1 MKYQKAKT
9 FIEGRNMINNI
20 TSLYK
25 RTNKLQKVK
34 VVLFFIAI
42 LCGQTLFSQG
52 FQIPEKPK
60 FQTSVYDYVN
70 LLSPSQKASLENKLI
85 KYSDTTST
93 QVVVAII
100 NSTEGENIGYL
111 ATNWAHEWGI
121 GQEKEDNG
129 VFVLLAQNDRKIT
142 IRTGYGTEHLLT
154 DYVSRQIIEYDII
167 PYFKQGDYYAGLDS
181 GVEAIFKVMS
191 GEYKGSRKQTKG
203 SGGFGFIV
211 FIIILIVFFI
221 IISSGNRGNRGGGR
235 NYRKTDSVRDLLDII
250 ILSNAGRGG
259 FGGGSFGGGSS
270 GGFGG
275 GGFGGGFGGGG
286 FGGGGATG
294 GW

>member
-9 FIEGRNMINNI
+9 FTEGRNMIKNK

-34 VVLFFIAI
+34 VVLFFIAF
-42 LCGQTLFSQG
+42 LCGHTLFSQG
-52 FQIPEKPK
+52 FQIPETPK
-60 FQTSVYDYVN
+60 EQTSVYDYIN
-70 LLSPSQKASLENKLI
+70 LLSPNQKKSLENKLI
-85 KYSDTTST
+85 RYADTTST

-100 NSTEGENIGYL
+100 SSTKGEEIGYL
-111 ATNWAHEWGI
+111 ATNWAHKWGI
-121 GQEKEDNG
+121 GGSKEKDNG
-129 VFVLLAQNDRKIT
+129 VFMLLAKDDRKVT

-167 PYFKQGDYYAGLDS
+167 PYFKQGDYYAGLNS
-181 GVEAIFKVMS
+181 GVDAVFKVMS
-191 GEYKGSRKQTKG
+191 GEYKGSRKQSKKTDF
-203 SGGFGFIV
+203 SFII
-211 FIIILIVFFI
+211 FIIILVVFFI
-221 IISSGNRGNRGGGR
+221 IISSGSRGNRGGGR
-235 NYRKTDSVRDLLDII
+235 GYRKSDVARGILETI

-275 GGFGGGFGGGG
+275 GGFGGGG

>member
-1 MKYQKAKT
+1 
-9 FIEGRNMINNI
+9 MIKNI

-25 RTNKLQKVK
+25 RTSKLQNVK
-34 VVLFFIAI
+34 VVLFFIAF
-42 LCGQTLFSQG
+42 LCGHTLFSQG
-52 FQIPEKPK
+52 FEIPETPK
-60 FQTSVYDYVN
+60 EQTSVYDYVN

-100 NSTEGENIGYL
+100 SSTQGEEIGYL

-129 VFVLLAQNDRKIT
+129 VFMLLAKDDHKIT

-167 PYFKQGDYYAGLDS
+167 PYFKQGDYYAGLNS
-181 GVEAIFKVMS
+181 GVDAVFKVMR
-191 GEYKGSRKQTKG
+191 GEYKGARKQSKKTDF
-203 SGGFGFIV
+203 SFIV
-211 FIIILIVFFI
+211 FIIILVVFFI
-221 IISSGNRGNRGGGR
+221 IISSGSKGNRGGGR
-235 NYRKTDSVRDLLDII
+235 GYRKSDIARGILETI

-270 GGFGG
+270 GGSFGGG